1 MIERA
6 EGEAYAKRHKML
18 FIEGSAKTEEGVQDA
33 FEELVT
39 KVEINVVLS
48 FTTLLYEYLI

>member
-39 KVEINVVLS
+39 KVEIDVVLS